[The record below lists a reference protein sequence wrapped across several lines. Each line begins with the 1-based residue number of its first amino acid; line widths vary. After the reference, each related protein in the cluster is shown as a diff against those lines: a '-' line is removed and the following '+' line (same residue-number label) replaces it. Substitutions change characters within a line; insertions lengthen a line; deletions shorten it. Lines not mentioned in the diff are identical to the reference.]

1 MHSKPLLTTRQTQQ
15 LHSLHLRQELLM
27 EGILDW
33 WLKYM
38 PAPDGRLFYGAVDIH
53 NQPVPNTEIGV
64 VMVSRI
70 LWTFSSAYLSNPDP
84 RYAEMADRAYRLIR
98 NSFVDPRYGGVYWS
112 LDSNGTP
119 ANLRKQ
125 IYGQAF
131 CIYGCAAY
139 YRIFPEPE
147 VIDLAHE
154 LFALI
159 ERYSYDPVHEG
170 YIEALA
176 EDWTAIDDLRLST
189 KDANTRKTMNT
200 HLHLVE
206 AYAELYSVAPNI
218 ELNEKT
224 TSLLELFANQ
234 WIDPVTGHLRL
245 FMTDDWQV
253 QHELISY
260 GHDIEAAWLLPYC
273 AGLLGN
279 DELTARFE
287 SLVPLITDAALRGWD
302 DADGGIWY
310 EYEPAQKLLIREKH
324 WWPQSEAQVGL
335 IHAFERTHK
344 NEYLEAALDLQH
356 FIETQLLDRMEGE
369 WFWGTDADGKLIPK
383 EKGGF
388 WKCPYHNTRAA
399 LQLTERIDR
408 LLLQATY

>member
-1 MHSKPLLTTRQTQQ
+1 MPSKTSLTTRQIQQ
-15 LHSLHLRQELLM
+15 LHSLHLRQEIML

-38 PAPDGRLFYGAVDIH
+38 PREDGRLFYGAVDVH
-53 NQPVPNTEIGV
+53 NQPVPHAEIGV

-84 RYAEMADRAYRLIR
+84 RYADMADRAFQLIR

-112 LDSNGTP
+112 LDAEGKP
-119 ANLRKQ
+119 ANRRKQ

-147 VIDLAHE
+147 VMELAHG
-154 LFALI
+154 LWALI
-159 ERYSYDPVHEG
+159 ERYSYDPVHGG

-176 EDWTAIDDLRLST
+176 EDWSETDDLRLSA

-200 HLHLVE
+200 HLHVVE
-206 AYAELYSVAPNI
+206 AYAELYQVSPSLALY
-218 ELNEKT
+218 EST
-224 TSLLELFANQ
+224 SSLLQLFLNR
-234 WIDPVTGHLRL
+234 WIDSDTGHLRL
-245 FMTDDWQV
+245 FMSDEWEI

-273 AGLLGN
+273 AGIIRN
-279 DELTARFE
+279 TELQNALQKLAPR
-287 SLVPLITDAALRGWD
+287 ITDAALRGWD
-302 DADGGIWY
+302 DLGGGIWY
-310 EYEPAQKLLIREKH
+310 EYEPATNQVIREKH

-335 IHAFERTHK
+335 IHAFECTHK
-344 NEYLEAALDLQH
+344 NEYLEAALDVQH
-356 FIETQLLDRMEGE
+356 FMETQLHDRLEGE
-369 WFWGTDADGKLIPK
+369 WFWGLDENGAIIPK

-399 LQLTERIDR
+399 LQLIERIDR
-408 LLLQATY
+408 LLLLAAH